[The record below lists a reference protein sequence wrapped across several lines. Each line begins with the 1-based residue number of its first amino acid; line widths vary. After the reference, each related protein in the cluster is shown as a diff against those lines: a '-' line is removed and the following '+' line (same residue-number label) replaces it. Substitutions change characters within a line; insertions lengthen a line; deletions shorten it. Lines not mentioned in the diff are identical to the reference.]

1 MIAGPSPSRLYFCSF
16 RFVAFLLYWS
26 LSLFSIFIAPT
37 LFDIKNKS
45 KRTRF
50 PFFFSPASDRQEAL
64 SVLYSCKGFL
74 FHFFLSFPICVES
87 VSDWK
92 KKLLSFQL
100 TCELTFSLSWI
111 ARDIARLWELL
122 RTLRDGGYDRH
133 ESLVKQRGSGG
144 VCLSIRGVSHY
155 LRVSTTAVVS
165 DNNSRKLAFQTLSI
179 KQRSLLPLQMDT
191 VRICVCI
198 QSKY

>member
-144 VCLSIRGVSHY
+144 GLSFYTWCVSLFTSLY
-155 LRVSTTAVVS
+155 DSCRLRQQFPETCFPDTKHQTEVFTSSPNGHSTY
-165 DNNSRKLAFQTLSI
+165 
-179 KQRSLLPLQMDT
+179 MCMHT
-191 VRICVCI
+191 V
-198 QSKY
+198 

>member
-74 FHFFLSFPICVES
+74 FHFFVFSNLRWKCL
-87 VSDWK
+87 WLK
-92 KKLLSFQL
+92 KKITVLSTYVWVNLFSFVNCSWYCTALGVVAYVKRWGIRSSRIVSQATGKGGGGGAVFLYVVCLIIYESLRQLSSPTTIPGNLLS
-100 TCELTFSLSWI
+100 
-111 ARDIARLWELL
+111 
-122 RTLRDGGYDRH
+122 RH
-133 ESLVKQRGSGG
+133 
-144 VCLSIRGVSHY
+144 
-155 LRVSTTAVVS
+155 
-165 DNNSRKLAFQTLSI
+165 
-179 KQRSLLPLQMDT
+179 
-191 VRICVCI
+191 
-198 QSKY
+198 